1 MNKVLDKLTVLSKV
15 VRFSKKIVISVIILT
30 ILFTIVMI
38 FIYLKTGMI
47 PDTLVVEWFNF
58 FGKEI
63 LALGGIKI
71 SEVVL
76 EVVREAFNNKKEDY
90 HEY

>member
-1 MNKVLDKLTVLSKV
+1 
-15 VRFSKKIVISVIILT
+15 
-30 ILFTIVMI
+30 
-38 FIYLKTGMI
+38 MI